1 MFYLHIIINIMCRF
15 LLSICILSVKI
26 YADKRE
32 DIMHIYD
39 YSFLDEGL
47 LPAEIVN
54 LTSTIAAFNAI
65 SGTRKENNKS
75 IYTELEKIARV
86 QSVKASNAIEGIVT
100 TDVRIKE
107 IVDGNSAPL
116 NHSEKEIAGYRD
128 ALDEIHSSYEQ
139 MTLNE
144 NMILH
149 IHEVMTSIAG
159 YELSGKFKIEDNLI
173 MEIDENGRRKVRFTP
188 VSAAETKEAVE
199 QLILAYMD
207 ARDNP
212 RINKLLLIPC
222 VILDFLCIHPFTDG
236 NGRVSRLLSLFLLY
250 KSGYDVGKYVSFEE
264 QINESKDFY
273 YTALQDSS
281 EGWHTNENSYFSF
294 MKNFLSTLYKCY
306 KELDKRFSTVNGKR
320 LSKTERIEQTVLNS
334 VLPVSK
340 AEICDILQDVSP
352 TTVEAVLGKMVKTG
366 TIMKLG
372 QARAT
377 KYVNAKYIKK
387 N

>member
-1 MFYLHIIINIMCRF
+1 
-15 LLSICILSVKI
+15 
-26 YADKRE
+26 
-32 DIMHIYD
+32 MHIYD

-100 TDVRIKE
+100 TDARIKE

-128 ALDEIHSSYEQ
+128 ALDEIHSSYEK

-159 YELSGKFKIEDNLI
+159 YELSGKFKMEDNLI

-212 RINKLLLIPC
+212 RISKLLLIPC

-273 YTALQDSS
+273 YSSLQDSS
-281 EGWHTNENSYFSF
+281 KGWHTNENSYFEF

-320 LSKTERIEQTVLNS
+320 LTKTERIEQTVLNS

-372 QARAT
+372 QARST

>member
-1 MFYLHIIINIMCRF
+1 
-15 LLSICILSVKI
+15 
-26 YADKRE
+26 
-32 DIMHIYD
+32 MHIFD

-65 SGTRKENNKS
+65 SGTRKDNNKN

-86 QSVKASNAIEGIVT
+86 QSVKGSNAIEGIIT
-100 TDVRIKE
+100 TDARIKE

-116 NHSEKEIAGYRD
+116 NHSEREIAGYRD
-128 ALDEIHSSYEQ
+128 ALDEIHTSHMQ
-139 MTLNE
+139 MSFSE
-144 NMILH
+144 NLILH

-159 YELSGKFKIEDNLI
+159 YDLSGKYKEEDNLI
-173 MEIDENGRRKVRFTP
+173 LEIDENGRRKVRFTP
-188 VSAAETKEAVE
+188 IPATETKDTMEHI
-199 QLILAYMD
+199 ILAYMD
-207 ARDNP
+207 VRYNP
-212 RINKLLLIPC
+212 RVNKLLLIPC
-222 VILDFLCIHPFTDG
+222 VILDFLCIHPFSDG
-236 NGRVSRLLSLFLLY
+236 NGRVSRLLSLLLLY

-264 QINESKDFY
+264 QINESKDY
-273 YTALQDSS
+273 YYSALEDSS
-281 EGWHTNENSYFSF
+281 EGWHTNENSYFEF

-352 TTVEAVLGKMVKTG
+352 TTVESVLGKMVKTG
-366 TIMKLG
+366 SVVKLG

-377 KYVNAKYIKK
+377 KYVNAKYLKK
-387 N
+387 E

>member
-1 MFYLHIIINIMCRF
+1 
-15 LLSICILSVKI
+15 
-26 YADKRE
+26 
-32 DIMHIYD
+32 MHIFD

-65 SGTRKENNKS
+65 SGTRKDNNKN

-86 QSVKASNAIEGIVT
+86 QSVKGSNAIEGIIT
-100 TDVRIKE
+100 TDARIKE

-116 NHSEKEIAGYRD
+116 NHSEREIAGYRD
-128 ALDEIHSSYEQ
+128 ALDEIHTSHMQ
-139 MTLNE
+139 MSFSE
-144 NMILH
+144 NLILH
-149 IHEVMTSIAG
+149 IHEVMTGIAG
-159 YELSGKFKIEDNLI
+159 YDLSGKYKEEDNLI
-173 MEIDENGRRKVRFTP
+173 LEIDERGRRKVRFTP
-188 VSAAETKEAVE
+188 VPAVETKDAME
-199 QLILAYMD
+199 QLIFAYME

-212 RINKLLLIPC
+212 RVNKLLLIPC
-222 VILDFLCIHPFTDG
+222 VVLDFLCIHPFGDG
-236 NGRVSRLLSLFLLY
+236 NGRVSRLLSLLLLY

-264 QINESKDFY
+264 QINESKDY
-273 YTALQDSS
+273 YYSALEESS
-281 EGWHTNENSYFSF
+281 EGWHTNENSYFEF

-340 AEICDILQDVSP
+340 AEICDVLQDVSP
-352 TTVEAVLGKMVKTG
+352 TTVESVLGKMVKTG
-366 TIMKLG
+366 SVVKLG

-387 N
+387 E

>member
-1 MFYLHIIINIMCRF
+1 
-15 LLSICILSVKI
+15 
-26 YADKRE
+26 
-32 DIMHIYD
+32 MHIYD

-100 TDVRIKE
+100 TDARIKE

-128 ALDEIHSSYEQ
+128 ALDEIHSSYEK

-173 MEIDENGRRKVRFTP
+173 MEIDESGRRKIRFTP
-188 VSAAETKEAVE
+188 VPAAETKEAVE

-212 RINKLLLIPC
+212 RISKLLLIPC

-273 YTALQDSS
+273 YSSLQDSS
-281 EGWHTNENSYFSF
+281 KGWHTNENSYFEF

-320 LSKTERIEQTVLNS
+320 LTKTERIEQTVLNS

>member
-1 MFYLHIIINIMCRF
+1 
-15 LLSICILSVKI
+15 
-26 YADKRE
+26 
-32 DIMHIYD
+32 MHIFD

-54 LTSTIAAFNAI
+54 LTSAIAAFNAI
-65 SGTRKENNKS
+65 SGTRKENNKR

-86 QSVKASNAIEGIVT
+86 QSVKGSNAIEGIVT
-100 TDVRIKE
+100 TDARIKE
-107 IVDGNSAPL
+107 IVDENSAPL
-116 NHSEKEIAGYRD
+116 NHSEREIAGYRD
-128 ALDEIHSSYEQ
+128 ALDEIHSSHEQ
-139 MTLNE
+139 MSLSE

-159 YELSGKFKIEDNLI
+159 YELSGQYKTEDNLI
-173 MEIDENGRRKVRFTP
+173 MEIDENGKRRVRFTP
-188 VSAAETKEAVE
+188 IAAADTKEAME
-199 QLILAYMD
+199 QLIFAYID

-222 VILDFLCIHPFTDG
+222 VILDFLCIHPFADG
-236 NGRVSRLLSLFLLY
+236 NGRVSRLLSIFLLY

-264 QINESKDFY
+264 QINESKDY
-273 YTALQDSS
+273 YYAALQDSS
-281 EGWHTNENSYFSF
+281 DGWHTNENSYFEF

-334 VLPVSK
+334 ILPVSK
-340 AEICDILQDVSP
+340 SDICDILQDVSP
-352 TTVEAVLGKMVKTG
+352 STVEAVLGKLVKTG
-366 TIMKLG
+366 AVMKLG

-387 N
+387 E